1 MFPLLIGSFDV
12 RVCGC
17 VCVCVRACAG
27 LHIDRCIDDAVH
39 NLYQAAVN
47 KLYCYT
53 SPYIKSHLMIQAIS
67 QKECNNSTSR

>member
-1 MFPLLIGSFDV
+1 MFPLLVGSFDV

-17 VCVCVRACAG
+17 VCLRACAG
-27 LHIDRCIDDAVH
+27 SHIDRCIDDAVH

-67 QKECNNSTSR
+67 QKECNNSR